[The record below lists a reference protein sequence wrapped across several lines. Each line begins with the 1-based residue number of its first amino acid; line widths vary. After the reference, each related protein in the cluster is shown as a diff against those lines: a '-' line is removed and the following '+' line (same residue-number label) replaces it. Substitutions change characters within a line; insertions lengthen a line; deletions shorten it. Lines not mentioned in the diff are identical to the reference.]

1 MRFVYPINVP
11 ESAKPG
17 DNLNAKLDGV
27 FKTTGTAVLQE
38 DGSILVEPEE
48 LLSDEDKKR
57 GKFIRFILSRDW
69 QTFLEGLK
77 IFA

>member
-17 DNLNAKLDGV
+17 DDLNAKLAGV

-38 DGSILVEPEE
+38 DGSILVEGEN

-57 GKFIRFILSRDW
+57 GSSQLFYSFDFVFGKH
-69 QTFLEGLK
+69 
-77 IFA
+77 FA